1 MGGNDGLGHAGHA
14 LNARSLH
21 VVSCLYTAAHSV
33 SKSTASITIAMRH
46 LKSISRKQVEAS
58 KRVKI
63 GMLSSSNGL
72 AYDDTNFKVVE
83 RVSRPL
89 LLRQSLQNFD
99 ANHFEGGIPL
109 QIWRPR

>member
-1 MGGNDGLGHAGHA
+1 M
-14 LNARSLH
+14 
-21 VVSCLYTAAHSV
+21 YTAAHSV

-83 RVSRPL
+83 RVSRPCG
-89 LLRQSLQNFD
+89 S
-99 ANHFEGGIPL
+99 ANHFRTSGSGDLRASQTGRKGVP
-109 QIWRPR
+109 

>member
-46 LKSISRKQVEAS
+46 LKSTSRKQVEAS

-83 RVSRPL
+83 RVSRPCC
-89 LLRQSLQNFD
+89 S
-99 ANHFEGGIPL
+99 ANHFRISEHPDPGI
-109 QIWRPR
+109 